1 LHGKLHG
8 VFLTN
13 RPVHPP
19 KPLGG
24 AFASIFRLYKQKAT
38 LVQVKVDA
46 CTTEKQRLYKCKS
59 LILNRRCNETEKR

>member
-1 LHGKLHG
+1 PSCKLHG
-8 VFLTN
+8 VFFDKSYGSSAEA
-13 RPVHPP
+13 V
-19 KPLGG
+19 GG

-46 CTTEKQRLYKCKS
+46 CTTERQRLYKCKS